1 MRLVHPRIPP
11 LPQEQWSGEIKELMA
26 GLEREGRI
34 FNIFATLARHPAL
47 LRRWLVFG
55 NHVLAKSTLPPRER
69 ELAILRMGWLCRA
82 EYEWGHHVAMGK
94 DAGITADEIRRVATG
109 ANAPGWSPFEAA
121 LLRAVH
127 EIEQLLLIVA
137 LGQGLPSRIVD
148 ERIRVQLVYCPQQR
162 SFKRAPARCVGTCGN
177 SPDLIRRD
185 SGVFS
190 HGHVMP
196 PLIFCAAQP
205 THAQNGQLSL
215 PRRERRFGKHMIA
228 KHQPPS

>member
-1 MRLVHPRIPP
+1 MRLVQPRIPP

-121 LLRAVH
+121 LLRAVDELH
-127 EIEQLLLIVA
+127 ADSFINDSTWQALAQRYNEQQLLDLVFTAGQYKLVCMA
-137 LGQGLPSRIVD
+137 LNSVG
-148 ERIRVQLVYCPQQR
+148 VQLEEGYER
-162 SFKRAPARCVGTCGN
+162 LPAE
-177 SPDLIRRD
+177 
-185 SGVFS
+185 
-190 HGHVMP
+190 
-196 PLIFCAAQP
+196 A
-205 THAQNGQLSL
+205 
-215 PRRERRFGKHMIA
+215 
-228 KHQPPS
+228 